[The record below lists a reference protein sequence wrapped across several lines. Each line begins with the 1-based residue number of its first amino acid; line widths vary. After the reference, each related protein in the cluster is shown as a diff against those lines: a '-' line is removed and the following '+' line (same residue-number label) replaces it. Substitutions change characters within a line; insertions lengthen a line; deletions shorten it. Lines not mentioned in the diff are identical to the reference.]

1 MINKILVMGTVKK
14 KPVELVSICQ
24 NFVTK
29 YQTRDKFLYNNIA
42 VNHMKLPGWEQE
54 NNFMENYF
62 EKLPTELQRYIF
74 KFIKHW
80 KIPREPKFLNNE
92 TVLFVNFYKPHQY
105 VRILDY
111 MIHVMKVTTYHEW
124 DYKNERWLYFCD
136 YKKKLKKID
145 EKYLYKIGETIP
157 NID

>member
-1 MINKILVMGTVKK
+1 
-14 KPVELVSICQ
+14 
-24 NFVTK
+24 
-29 YQTRDKFLYNNIA
+29 
-42 VNHMKLPGWEQE
+42 MKLPGWEQE

-124 DYKNERWLYFCD
+124 D
-136 YKKKLKKID
+136 
-145 EKYLYKIGETIP
+145 
-157 NID
+157 